1 MTAPIA
7 SKAHAVKAGLWSTLD
22 LSLRQGLQFVVSVV
36 LARLLTPADF
46 GVIAVMSFFTSL
58 ATVFVQGGFATALI
72 QRSEATHEEESAIF
86 WFGVIVSGIVALI
99 LSFAGGAIARFYGQ
113 PLLAP
118 LMVVA
123 AAQIVVSAL
132 GSVHG
137 ALLARALRF
146 DLTMISGVIASVLA
160 GAVGVGAAFGGWGV
174 WALAAQS
181 ITAAVV
187 TTVSLWL
194 LFPWRPA
201 LRFRLAVLR
210 PLLGFG
216 SWLSLSSV
224 LDIVYTQGSALL
236 VGKLYGV
243 RDLGLYNRAANTQQL
258 PATVLAS
265 VIGRITLPLFAARTA
280 EPEAVRRGLRTAIG
294 LVMLVNVPA
303 MIGLALLAEPVVT
316 ILFGEQWRPAAPI
329 LSILALSGILY
340 PLHVLN
346 LQTLLAFGGSAR
358 FFRIEISKKLIG
370 VVFVVFGAL
379 FGVEGLA
386 WAQVALSIV
395 TLHLNAA
402 PMGQRIGYGTL
413 AQLRDLKGLL
423 VPITVMIAVVAAL
436 HGALASPLVVL
447 ALAVP
452 AGAFTYVAACA
463 LLRVSA
469 FTEVLTLVRGMVA
482 ERRGGRMPITP
493 TG

>member
-1 MTAPIA
+1 MTAPTA

-46 GVIAVMSFFTSL
+46 GVIAIMSFFTSL
-58 ATVFVQGGFATALI
+58 STVFVQGGFATALI
-72 QRSEATHEEESAIF
+72 QRSEVTHEEESAVF
-86 WFGVIVSGIVALI
+86 WTGVIASGIAALI
-99 LSFAGGAIARFYGQ
+99 LSLASGAIARFYGQ

-118 LMVVA
+118 LTVVA
-123 AAQIVVSAL
+123 SAQIVIAAL

-160 GAVGVGAAFGGWGV
+160 GAVGVVAAFGGWGV
-174 WALAAQS
+174 WALAAQMT
-181 ITAAVV
+181 TAALI

-194 LFPWRPA
+194 LCPWRPA
-201 LRFRLAVLR
+201 LRFRPAVLR

-224 LDIVYTQGSALL
+224 LDIVYSQGSALL

-258 PATVLAS
+258 PTTVLSS
-265 VIGRITLPLFAARTA
+265 VIGRVTLPLFAARTA
-280 EPEAVRRGLRTAIG
+280 EPEAIRRGLRTAIG

-303 MIGLALLAEPVVT
+303 MVGLALLAEPTVT
-316 ILFGEQWRPAAPI
+316 VLFGEQWRPAAPI

-340 PLHVLN
+340 PLHALN
-346 LQTLLAFGGSAR
+346 LQTLLAYGGSAR
-358 FFRIEISKKLIG
+358 FFRIEVTKKLIG
-370 VVFVVFGAL
+370 VVFVVAGAL
-379 FGVEGLA
+379 FGVKGLA

-395 TLHLNAA
+395 ALHLNAA
-402 PMGQRIGYGTL
+402 PIGQRVGYGAL
-413 AQLRDLKGLL
+413 AQLHDLKGL
-423 VPITVMIAVVAAL
+423 VIPILIMIAVVVAV
-436 HGALASPLVVL
+436 HGALASPLAVL

-452 AGAFTYVAACA
+452 GGALAYVAACA
-463 LLRVSA
+463 TLRVHA
-469 FTEVLTLVRGMVA
+469 FIEASTLVRDA
-482 ERRGGRMPITP
+482 LLLRTIKSQAT
-493 TG
+493 